1 MRIYKKIFKMLSKW
15 QKVNFMIII
24 FIMIISSLLTQL
36 LPLSIG
42 NLTDNILTQE
52 ELSFLNIIPFLAFIL
67 VVTVSNEII
76 KAVSYTHLTL
86 PTKRIV

>member
-42 NLTDNILTQE
+42 NLTDNI
-52 ELSFLNIIPFLAFIL
+52 
-67 VVTVSNEII
+67 
-76 KAVSYTHLTL
+76 
-86 PTKRIV
+86 